1 MDDCDQPTSG
11 KFDQSVSQ
19 LMSEIFA
26 GEQSV
31 RQNSDWIAESNL
43 LSEFNG

>member
-1 MDDCDQPTSG
+1 MDYCDQPTSG
-11 KFDQSVSQ
+11 EFDQSVNQ
-19 LMSEIFA
+19 LMSDIFA